1 MALLFKWFITK
12 NYKRIKFVWKFPKAR
27 QTPLMLNHKRMQ
39 PYAEG
44 KKRSMWQ
51 PVISGGKLPFHH
63 SQMTFEVAVQSNC
76 FLAYYNNN
84 NKKTFQSEGRVR
96 VRVMFMKNLQLLFY
110 LSHMDNSSSSR
121 QRERHKNN
129 IKPITESP
137 LAWAPAI
144 VTIHLPSHSLVRK
157 PYLSHKSL
165 LLRSLYVVR
174 AWVKWLLF
182 NVI

>member
-1 MALLFKWFITK
+1 
-12 NYKRIKFVWKFPKAR
+12 
-27 QTPLMLNHKRMQ
+27 MLR
-39 PYAEG
+39 G
-44 KKRSMWQ
+44 KKEHVTDSDFWRETSFPSLTDDFWGCCS
-51 PVISGGKLPFHH
+51 VKLF
-63 SQMTFEVAVQSNC
+63 SSLLQQQQQ
-76 FLAYYNNN
+76 
-84 NKKTFQSEGRVR
+84 KKPFQSEGRLR